1 MPDKRDFELEFLGLP
16 AEEEIPQEARG
27 EVQDD
32 AEILDAYSRAVT
44 NVVAATGPAVVHI
57 HVRRGPEQPDAGAR
71 QGGRPGARPEGRGQP
86 EAEGSASGVIITP
99 DGYVV
104 TNSHVVEGAG
114 VINVKLA
121 DGTAFPTVLVG
132 QDPATDLALLRVPG
146 SQLPIARL
154 GDSAKLR
161 VGQLA
166 IAIGNP
172 FGFQNTV
179 TSGVVS
185 ALGRSIRSMSG
196 RLIENVIQTDAPLNP
211 GNSGGPLV
219 DSRGL
224 VIGINTAII
233 QYAQGICFAVPVN
246 TMRWVIT
253 ALLREGKITRG
264 FLGLS
269 GQTVPLPVKVIR
281 FFNLKQESGVYVVA
295 VTPESPAAAAG
306 LTEGD
311 VIIALDGRPTGGVDD
326 LHRFLT
332 KDVIGRKL
340 GMRVLRGWTST
351 LELFVVPVES
361 R

>member
-1 MPDKRDFELEFLGLP
+1 MNDEKDFQLGFLGLP
-16 AEEEIPQEARG
+16 AEAESPQFVQGEAQG
-27 EVQDD
+27 D
-32 AEILDAYSRAVT
+32 ADILDAYSRAVT
-44 NVVAATGPAVVHI
+44 NVVAAVGPAVVHI
-57 HVRRGPEQPDAGAR
+57 HVRRKAGDRGTGGGPAGR
-71 QGGRPGARPEGRGQP
+71 GARPEGRDRPG
-86 EAEGSASGVIITP
+86 AEGSASGVIITP

-104 TNSHVVEGAG
+104 TNSHVVDG
-114 VINVKLA
+114 VDVITVRLA
-121 DGTAFPTVLVG
+121 DGTSFPALLVG

-146 SQLPIARL
+146 AQLPIARL
-154 GDSAKLR
+154 GDSSRLR

-185 ALGRSIRSMSG
+185 AQGRAIRSMSG

-246 TMRWVIT
+246 TMRWVVT

-264 FLGLS
+264 FLGIA
-269 GQTVPLPVKVIR
+269 GQTVPLPLKVIR
-281 FFNLKQESGVYVVA
+281 FFNLKQDSGVYVVA
-295 VTPESPAAAAG
+295 VSPGSPVAAAG
-306 LTEGD
+306 LAEGD
-311 VIIALDGRPTGGVDD
+311 VVLGLGETPARGVDD
-326 LHRFLT
+326 VHRFLT
-332 KDVIGRKL
+332 RDAIGKKL
-340 GMRVLRGWTST
+340 VLRVLRNWTT
-351 LELFVVPVES
+351 MLELSAVPEES